1 MNEYLKVEQSI
12 ETAQLNS
19 YPITQKQKDDLY
31 NRQIEKNQIQYIVQK
46 YVKRPA
52 LFNGHKYDFRIYVLI
67 TSVISPMQIFLFND
81 GLVRLASERYD
92 HTKNYDDHFVH
103 LTNYSLNKNNKD
115 FESSKHKL
123 SLKDVLK
130 GELTSTSSN
139 GKTYR
144 KHAKQIWAEIE
155 QIVVK
160 TIFVVQPQLQH
171 LYRTSQAKE
180 PDVCFDLLGFDVML
194 DHKLKPW
201 MLEVNHMPS
210 FRADTDID
218 Y

>member
-1 MNEYLKVEQSI
+1 
-12 ETAQLNS
+12 
-19 YPITQKQKDDLY
+19 
-31 NRQIEKNQIQYIVQK
+31 
-46 YVKRPA
+46 
-52 LFNGHKYDFRIYVLI
+52 
-67 TSVISPMQIFLFND
+67 MQIFLFND

-92 HTKNYDDHFVH
+92 HTKDYWAELARPGASFGHFVH

-144 KHAKQIWAEIE
+144 KHSKQIWSEIE

-160 TIFVVQPQLQH
+160 TIFVVQPQL
-171 LYRTSQAKE
+171 
-180 PDVCFDLLGFDVML
+180 
-194 DHKLKPW
+194 
-201 MLEVNHMPS
+201 
-210 FRADTDID
+210 
-218 Y
+218 